1 MRFQF
6 ATSDFC
12 WFRQDTNKDGT
23 PRYYTYGVPFFNY
36 GLLPQTWEDPD
47 TISMEGFGGD
57 DDPLD
62 VIEVGSSPLA
72 LGSVTEVKVL
82 GSLELIDEGETD
94 HKIIALRVSD
104 PRARNI
110 DDMKDLEKHIPGLT
124 ARLIDWL
131 KM

>member
-1 MRFQF
+1 M
-6 ATSDFC
+6 
-12 WFRQDTNKDGT
+12 
-23 PRYYTYGVPFFNY
+23 
-36 GLLPQTWEDPD
+36 
-47 TISMEGFGGD
+47 
-57 DDPLD
+57 
-62 VIEVGSSPLA
+62 A

-124 ARLIDWL
+124 ARLVDWL